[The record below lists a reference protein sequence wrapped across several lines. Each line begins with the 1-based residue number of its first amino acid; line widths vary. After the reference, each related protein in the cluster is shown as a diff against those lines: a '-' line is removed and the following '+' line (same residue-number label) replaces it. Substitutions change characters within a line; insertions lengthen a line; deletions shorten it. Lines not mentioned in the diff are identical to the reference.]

1 MSLSWI
7 IIVAFVGGLVLGAGG
22 TWLFLR
28 ARISSEANLGNE
40 FQALAAKALNA
51 NNEAFLHLAE
61 TRLKQSEQVAAA
73 ELDKKTTAIDELV
86 KPVKESLQKMG
97 EHLQAM
103 EVKREGAY
111 RELLEVVQ
119 ASRETH
125 QQLRGETSQL
135 LQALRTP
142 TTRGRWGEIQLKR
155 ILEMTG
161 MSAHAKD
168 FTLQQHLADGA
179 LRPDVVVHLP
189 GNRCIVVDSK
199 VPLSAFMD
207 ATQSLDEP
215 TRQNCL
221 KQHARA
227 LREHVK
233 VLGAKAYWEQIE
245 GTPEFVVLFLPGD
258 HFLSAALDS
267 DPELMDYS
275 IAQKVVLA
283 TPMTLIALL
292 RTVAYGWRQESLREN
307 ARKVGALGGELY
319 GALVSMTEHITS
331 LGNKLAGG
339 LNAYNQF
346 IGSFQNNVIGKAR
359 KLREFGAGKEGKML
373 PEALEPIDI
382 QPRGLNVITNEEPQ
396 QANEDAA

>member
-1 MSLSWI
+1 VSDLI
-7 IIVAFVGGLVLGAGG
+7 YLLIAFVTGTVIGGGAV
-22 TWLFLR
+22 WLFAR
-28 ARISSEANLGNE
+28 ARINSDAQLGNAFE
-40 FQALAAKALNA
+40 AIAARVLHSSNERFLQLAK
-51 NNEAFLHLAE
+51 
-61 TRLKQSEQVAAA
+61 TRLEQSEQAAA
-73 ELDKKTTAIDELV
+73 ATLDKKSTAIDEMV

-97 EHLQAM
+97 EHLQAL

-111 RELLEVVQ
+111 RELLEVVN

-142 TTRGRWGEIQLKR
+142 TTRGRWGEMQLKR

-168 FTLQQHLADGA
+168 FSVQHSVAEGA
-179 LRPDVVVHLP
+179 LRPDVIVHLP
-189 GNRCIVVDSK
+189 GDRCIVVDSK

-207 ATQSLDEP
+207 TVQGVDEV
-215 TRQNCL
+215 TRQNAL
-221 KQHARA
+221 KQHAKH

-233 VLGAKAYWEQIE
+233 LLGAKAYWEQIE

-275 IAQKVVLA
+275 VMQKVVLA

-292 RTVAYGWRQESLREN
+292 RAVAYGWRQESLREN

-319 GALVSMTEHITS
+319 GALVTMTDYITS
-331 LGNKLAGG
+331 LGGKLAGS
-339 LNAYNQF
+339 LDSYNRLV
-346 IGSFQNNVIGKAR
+346 GSLERNVLGKAR
-359 KLREFGAGKEGKML
+359 KLREYGAGKDGKSL
-373 PEALEPIDI
+373 PDALEPIDI
-382 QPRGLNVITNEEPQ
+382 QPRALAAIAEEEPPK
-396 QANEDAA
+396 EDAA

>member
-1 MSLSWI
+1 MHDLALILLSFLI
-7 IIVAFVGGLVLGAGG
+7 GLTVGGVFAWFIARGQSSSDAQLGHTFA
-22 TWLFLR
+22 
-28 ARISSEANLGNE
+28 AI
-40 FQALAAKALNA
+40 AAKTLRDNA
-51 NNEAFLHLAE
+51 ESFLQLAE

-73 ELDKKTTAIDELV
+73 TLDKKSTAIDEMV

-97 EHLQAM
+97 EHLQAL
-103 EVKREGAY
+103 EIKREGAY
-111 RELLEVVQ
+111 REMMEVVQ

-142 TTRGRWGEIQLKR
+142 TTRGRWGEMQLKR

-168 FTLQQHLADGA
+168 FTLQAQIADGA
-179 LRPDVVVHLP
+179 LRPDAIVHLP

-207 ATQSLDEP
+207 ATQSIDDA

-221 KQHARA
+221 KQHAKQV
-227 LREHVK
+227 REHVK
-233 VLGAKAYWEQIE
+233 LLGAKSYWEQIE
-245 GTPEFVVLFLPGD
+245 GTPEFVVLFMPGD
-258 HFLSAALDS
+258 HFLGAALEYDT
-267 DPELMDYS
+267 ELMDYS

-307 ARKVGALGGELY
+307 ARKLGALGGELY
-319 GALVSMTEHITS
+319 GALVSMTEHVTS
-331 LGNKLAGG
+331 LGNKLFGG
-339 LNAYNQF
+339 VEAYNKMV
-346 IGSFQNNVIGKAR
+346 GSFERNVLGKAR
-359 KLREFGAGKEGKML
+359 KLRDFGAGKDGKAL
-373 PEALEPIDI
+373 PEEVEPIDV
-382 QPRGLNVITNEEPQ
+382 QPRGLTVVANDEPSSG
-396 QANEDAA
+396 EAA